1 MKDRGI
7 NFSRKSCGRKPIES
21 RKKKIKF
28 DITVEKKTKLLFLL
42 LPIVLMASGGYDHG
56 SSAGKRNWDISLTWN
71 PFNYFEQGQSYVVL
85 GYGLTKRLDIHG
97 YYSATHNGGD
107 NYYGGLSYQFL
118 NTPFL
123 DLSTAVGIRAYTD
136 NSNLHLFLPQLLYT
150 VKLSDRIHV
159 GGSLVDIIGV
169 SLFDKS
175 TRDKKDKS
183 ENIGVAKDLFLM
195 VKIYENDKYKI
206 DITAGQFNPVLW
218 EPIGGKWYPTYSV
231 DIKIK

>member
-1 MKDRGI
+1 MA
-7 NFSRKSCGRKPIES
+7 
-21 RKKKIKF
+21 
-28 DITVEKKTKLLFLL
+28 KKTKLLSLL

-56 SSAGKRNWDISLTWN
+56 ISAGKGNWDISITWN

-97 YYSATHNGGD
+97 YYSATHNGSD

-123 DLSTAVGIRAYTD
+123 DLSTAVGMRAYTD

-150 VKLSDRIHV
+150 VKLSDRIRV
-159 GGSLVDIIGV
+159 GGSFVDIRSA
-169 SLFDKS
+169 SLFDNS
-175 TRDKKDKS
+175 TRDKDTSTGSVQGKL
-183 ENIGVAKDLFLM
+183 GVAKDVFLM
-195 VKIYENDKYKI
+195 VNIYENEKYKI
-206 DITAGQFNPVLW
+206 DITAGGFNPVLW
-218 EPIGGKWYPTYSV
+218 EPKGGDWYPTYSI

>member
-1 MKDRGI
+1 MAKR
-7 NFSRKSCGRKPIES
+7 
-21 RKKKIKF
+21 
-28 DITVEKKTKLLFLL
+28 TKLLLL
-42 LPIVLMASGGYDHG
+42 FLPIILMASGGYDHG
-56 SSAGKRNWDISLTWN
+56 TSAGKGNWDISLTWN

-85 GYGLTKRLDIHG
+85 GYGLTHQLDIHG

-118 NTPFL
+118 DTRFL

-136 NSNLHLFLPQLLYT
+136 NSDLHLFMPQLLYA
-150 VKLSDRIHV
+150 VKLSKRIHV
-159 GGSLVDIIGV
+159 GGSFVDIRSV

-175 TRDKKDKS
+175 TSDKKDKS
-183 ENIGVAKDLFLM
+183 ENIGVAKDVFLM

-206 DITAGQFNPVLW
+206 DITAGGFNPVLW
-218 EPIGGKWYPTYSV
+218 EPKGQEWYPTYSL